1 MRTSGKNNT
10 ETDYLKITK
19 ESKTNFLYS
28 FTLLTAEKNEA
39 INTVYAF
46 CRKTDDIVDEDST
59 TVEDRFNK
67 LYLWREEFEKALK
80 GNTEHALLEQVSRI
94 INKFDIPVE
103 PFYDLIEGMGMD
115 LKKNRYKTFEELYDY
130 CYRAA
135 ATVGLMSVE
144 VFGYRNKNTKEFA
157 VNLGIAMQLTNILRD
172 VKKDA
177 ERGRIYIPEEDL
189 IRFGY
194 NENDLLDYKYNNS
207 FIELMKF
214 ESNRAKEYYK
224 KADALLSKDDKGLM
238 FPARIME
245 HIYFSI
251 LKKIESM
258 NYNVFGKVAKVSRIR
273 KLLITFGVYLKYRL
287 LYDFKDPRSVIY
299 SME

>member
-1 MRTSGKNNT
+1 MNT
-10 ETDYLKITK
+10 INKAEKDYLKITK

-28 FTLLTAEKNEA
+28 FSLLTAEKNEA

-46 CRKTDDIVDEDST
+46 CRKTDDIVDDEST
-59 TVEDRFNK
+59 TIEDRFDK
-67 LYLWREEFEKALK
+67 LSLWREEFEKALN
-80 GNTEHALLEQVSRI
+80 GNTEHALLEQVVRI
-94 INKFDIPVE
+94 INKFAIPVE
-103 PFYDLIEGMGMD
+103 PFYDLIEGMEMD

-144 VFGYRNKNTKEFA
+144 IFGYRNKNTKEFA
-157 VNLGIAMQLTNILRD
+157 VNLGVAMQLTNILRD

-177 ERGRIYIPEEDL
+177 ERGRIYIPEKDL

-194 NENDLLDYKYNNS
+194 TENDLLDYKYNNS

-224 KADALLSKDDKGLM
+224 VADDFLSKEDKGLM

-245 HIYFSI
+245 YIYFNI
-251 LKKIESM
+251 LDKIESM
-258 NYNVFGKVAKVSRIR
+258 NYNLFGKVAKVSRIR
-273 KLLITFGVYLKYRL
+273 KLLITFVVYLKYRL
-287 LYDFKDPRSVIY
+287 LYDFKDPRLVID
-299 SME
+299 SR

>member
-1 MRTSGKNNT
+1 MSMKNNT

-28 FTLLTAEKNEA
+28 FSLLPAEKNEA
-39 INTVYAF
+39 INTIYAF
-46 CRKTDDIVDEDST
+46 CRKTDDIVDDEST
-59 TVEDRFNK
+59 TIEDRFDK
-67 LYLWREEFEKALK
+67 LSLWREEFEKALN
-80 GNTEHALLEQVSRI
+80 GNTEHALLEQVVRI
-94 INKFDIPVE
+94 INKFAIPVE
-103 PFYDLIEGMGMD
+103 PFYDLIEGMEMD

-144 VFGYRNKNTKEFA
+144 IFGYRNKNTKEFA
-157 VNLGIAMQLTNILRD
+157 VNLGVAMQLTNILRD

-177 ERGRIYIPEEDL
+177 ERGRIYIPEKDL

-194 NENDLLDYKYNNS
+194 TENDLLDYKYNNS

-224 KADALLSKDDKGLM
+224 VADDFLSKEDKGLM

-245 HIYFSI
+245 HIYFNI
-251 LKKIESM
+251 LNKIESM

-287 LYDFKDPRSVIY
+287 LYDFKDPRLVID
-299 SME
+299 SR

>member
-1 MRTSGKNNT
+1 MSMKNNT

-28 FTLLTAEKNEA
+28 FSLLPAEKNEA
-39 INTVYAF
+39 INTIYAF
-46 CRKTDDIVDEDST
+46 CRKTDDIVDDEST
-59 TVEDRFNK
+59 TIEDRFDK
-67 LYLWREEFEKALK
+67 LSLWREEFKKALN
-80 GNTEHALLEQVSRI
+80 GNTEHALLEQVVRI
-94 INKFDIPVE
+94 INKFAIPVE
-103 PFYDLIEGMGMD
+103 PFYDLIEGMEMD

-207 FIELMKF
+207 FIDLMKF

-287 LYDFKDPRSVIY
+287 LYDFKDPRSVIN

>member
-1 MRTSGKNNT
+1 MRTSRINNAD
-10 ETDYLKITK
+10 TDYLKITK

-28 FTLLTAEKNEA
+28 FTLLPAEKNEA

-46 CRKTDDIVDEDST
+46 CRKTDDIVDDEST
-59 TVEDRFNK
+59 TIEDRFDK
-67 LYLWREEFEKALK
+67 LSLWREEFEKALN
-80 GNTEHALLEQVSRI
+80 GNTEHALLEQVVRI
-94 INKFDIPVE
+94 INKFAIPVE
-103 PFYDLIEGMGMD
+103 PFYDLIEGMEMD

-207 FIELMKF
+207 FIDLMKF

-273 KLLITFGVYLKYRL
+273 KLHITFGVYLKYRL
-287 LYDFKDPRSVIY
+287 LYDFKDPRSVIN

>member
-1 MRTSGKNNT
+1 LRTSRKNNT

-28 FTLLTAEKNEA
+28 FSLLTAEKNEA

-46 CRKTDDIVDEDST
+46 CRKTDDIVDDDST

-67 LYLWREEFEKALK
+67 LRLWREEFEKALN

-94 INKFDIPVE
+94 INKFDIPVK
-103 PFYDLIEGMGMD
+103 PFYDLIEGMEMD

-157 VNLGIAMQLTNILRD
+157 VNLGVAMQLTNILRD

-194 NENDLLDYKYNNS
+194 NENDLLDYKYSTS

-258 NYNVFGKVAKVSRIR
+258 NYYVFGKVAKVSRIG
-273 KLLITFGVYLKYRL
+273 KLFITFGVYLKYRV
-287 LYDFKDPRSVIY
+287 LYDFKDPRIVINNR
-299 SME
+299 

>member
-19 ESKTNFLYS
+19 ESKTNFFYS

-46 CRKTDDIVDEDST
+46 CRKTDDIVDDDST

-67 LYLWREEFEKALK
+67 LRLWREEFEKALN

-103 PFYDLIEGMGMD
+103 PFYDLIEGMEMD

-157 VNLGIAMQLTNILRD
+157 VNLGVAMQLTNILRD

-177 ERGRIYIPEEDL
+177 EHGRIYIPVEDL
-189 IRFGY
+189 IKFGY
-194 NENDLLDYKYNNS
+194 NENDLLDYKYNTS

-214 ESNRAKEYYK
+214 ESDRAKEYYK

-287 LYDFKDPRSVIY
+287 LYDFKDPHLVIS

>member
-1 MRTSGKNNT
+1 MKNNT

-28 FTLLTAEKNEA
+28 FSLLPAEKNEA
-39 INTVYAF
+39 INTIYAF
-46 CRKTDDIVDEDST
+46 CRKTDDIVDDEST
-59 TVEDRFNK
+59 TIEDRFHK
-67 LYLWREEFEKALK
+67 LCLWRDEFEKALN
-80 GNTEHALLEQVSRI
+80 GNTEHALLEQVVKI
-94 INKFDIPVE
+94 INKFAIPVK
-103 PFYDLIEGMGMD
+103 PFYDLIEGMEMD
-115 LKKNRYKTFEELYDY
+115 LKKSRYKTFEELYDY

-135 ATVGLMSVE
+135 ATVGLMSIE
-144 VFGYRNKNTKEFA
+144 IFGYRNKNTKEFA
-157 VNLGIAMQLTNILRD
+157 VNLGVAMQLTNILRD
-172 VKKDA
+172 VKKDT

-194 NENDLLDYKYNNS
+194 DENELLDNKYNNP

-224 KADALLSKDDKGLM
+224 KADDLLSKEDKGLM

-245 HIYFSI
+245 YIYFNI

-258 NYNVFGKVAKVSRIR
+258 NYNVFGKVAKISRIR
-273 KLLITFGVYLKYRL
+273 KLLITFGIYLKYRL
-287 LYDFKDPRSVIY
+287 LYDFKDPRLVIG
-299 SME
+299 SR

>member
-1 MRTSGKNNT
+1 MSMKNNT

-28 FTLLTAEKNEA
+28 FTLLPAEKNEA

-46 CRKTDDIVDEDST
+46 CRKTDDIVDDEST
-59 TVEDRFNK
+59 TIEDRFDK
-67 LYLWREEFEKALK
+67 LSLWREEFEKALN
-80 GNTEHALLEQVSRI
+80 GNTEHALLEQVVRI
-94 INKFDIPVE
+94 INKFAIPVE
-103 PFYDLIEGMGMD
+103 PFYDLIEGMEMD

-144 VFGYRNKNTKEFA
+144 IFGYRNKNTKEFA
-157 VNLGIAMQLTNILRD
+157 VNLGVAMQLTNILRD

-177 ERGRIYIPEEDL
+177 ERGRIYIPEKDL

-194 NENDLLDYKYNNS
+194 TENDLLDYKYNNS

-224 KADALLSKDDKGLM
+224 VADDFLSKEDKGLM

-245 HIYFSI
+245 HIYFNI
-251 LKKIESM
+251 LNKIESM

-273 KLLITFGVYLKYRL
+273 KLFITFVVYLKYRL
-287 LYDFKDPRSVIY
+287 LYDFKDPRLVID
-299 SME
+299 SR